1 MQDDFRFWRLGLGS
15 RLALSAGLFA
25 VGAFLEVALFV
36 PLGAAVAILGWSP
49 LALRRATNK
58 PDDQGIDG
66 WRPVPMAEIDKLD
79 DSLRE
84 SKKLKRKTA
93 GTGRLAAFIAIVVGI
108 MVILFAKGEGR
119 TDIAFYLLNILAF
132 FVPAVFFGRVAVF
145 TPFDIDKKMP
155 CFRAILAES
164 LPPDVAIAPY
174 ICFDKDARGAGI
186 PQDLRVM
193 YELKRPPVDLVGIQ
207 VQASINNGPNGAV
220 PYMYAVVLT
229 KGKSGSSFKIAER
242 AKLRGYVVEPGGDEE
257 YGTVVIRQETGGSG
271 YETTPK
277 ECLRLREICLKFLK
291 EMGASA

>member
-1 MQDDFRFWRLGLGS
+1 MQDDFRFFKLG
-15 RLALSAGLFA
+15 
-25 VGAFLEVALFV
+25 
-36 PLGAAVAILGWSP
+36 LGAAVAILGWSP

-84 SKKLKRKTA
+84 SKKLKRRTA
-93 GTGRLAAFIAIVVGI
+93 GTGGLAVFIAIGI
-108 MVILFAKGEGR
+108 GITAIFFANGKGR
-119 TDIAFYLLNILAF
+119 NDIAFYLLNALAF

-145 TPFDIDKKMP
+145 TPWDIDKKMP

-164 LPPDVAIAPY
+164 LPSDVAIAPY
-174 ICFDKDARGAGI
+174 ICFDKDSRGAGI

-193 YELKRPPVDLVGIQ
+193 YELKRPSADLVGIQ
-207 VQASINNGPNGAV
+207 VQASINNGPNGDV

-229 KGKSGSSFKIAER
+229 KGKSGPSFKAAER
-242 AKLRGYVVEPGGDEE
+242 VKPEGYEVEPGGDEE

-271 YETTPK
+271 YETSPE
-277 ECLRLREICLKFLK
+277 ECVQLREICLKLLK